1 MSLRL
6 KLALLSAAL
15 VALAVSVVTFT
26 SSTLIGNRLDQEVDR
41 SLVDAA
47 TRAETL
53 VPGRGRPSRPRP
65 APPQGLQ
72 LGPVGVALL
81 SDRGEVSSSF
91 GFEVNSITDG
101 DRALARL
108 EGAGDPRRP
117 GRATTGVFSTRS
129 VESGEVRALTVPL
142 PGTGAIVAERSLDEV
157 RSVTGDLRRRSALVG
172 ALVVAA
178 AAALGWWLT
187 RRATGPLDRLRLAT
201 RELAATGQLSEPL
214 PAAGSDEVGQLAGSF
229 STMVTEL
236 EASRA
241 QQRALVEDA
250 GHELRTPLTSLRL
263 NLEVLARYPELPEA
277 ERAPLLADLDAEV
290 TELSKLTN
298 EIVELATDR
307 HDATIPAELDLARLA
322 ERVARRARR
331 RTGREVLVEADAVT
345 AWGSPAQVERAM
357 ANLVDNALKFSN
369 AGSASPTLTVRSAP
383 VDGGGPDESAHGTV
397 LIQVT
402 DHGPGIPPEDL
413 PFVFE
418 RFHRSKA
425 ARAAPGSGLGLAIVA
440 SVAAGLGGT
449 TWARNNPNS
458 GSTGGSTGGSTVG
471 FSIRNH

>member
-187 RRATGPLDRLRLAT
+187 RRATGSLDRLRLAT

-229 STMVTEL
+229 STMVTEPRP
-236 EASRA
+236 AVPSSGRWW
-241 QQRALVEDA
+241 
-250 GHELRTPLTSLRL
+250 RTPGTS
-263 NLEVLARYPELPEA
+263 YELPDQPSA
-277 ERAPLLADLDAEV
+277 QPGGAGQVP
-290 TELSKLTN
+290 
-298 EIVELATDR
+298 
-307 HDATIPAELDLARLA
+307 
-322 ERVARRARR
+322 RVARGRAR
-331 RTGREVLVEADAVT
+331 
-345 AWGSPAQVERAM
+345 S
-357 ANLVDNALKFSN
+357 
-369 AGSASPTLTVRSAP
+369 
-383 VDGGGPDESAHGTV
+383 
-397 LIQVT
+397 
-402 DHGPGIPPEDL
+402 
-413 PFVFE
+413 
-418 RFHRSKA
+418 
-425 ARAAPGSGLGLAIVA
+425 
-440 SVAAGLGGT
+440 AAG
-449 TWARNNPNS
+449 RP
-458 GSTGGSTGGSTVG
+458 
-471 FSIRNH
+471 